1 MRFVL
6 PLLTLAVIAP
16 LVAAEEPSLGDKQ
29 VAAYFKAE
37 TARIANAPLAG
48 VDSLEAWEAKKEGYR
63 QKLKEMLG
71 LDPWPEK
78 TDLQVTTTGAIE
90 RDGIVV
96 EKLHFQ
102 SRPGLYVTGNLYR
115 PAKVE
120 GKLPAVLYVCGHG
133 RVKRDGISYGNK
145 AHYQHH
151 GAWFA
156 RHGFVCLTIDSLELG
171 EIEGK
176 HKGLY
181 NDAHP
186 WWTNR
191 GYTPAGVEAWNCVR
205 AIDLLQSREEV
216 DPEKIG
222 VTGRSGGGAYSWCI
236 AAIDERI
243 KVAVPVA
250 GITDL
255 EDHVVNGVV
264 SGHCDCMYWVN
275 TYGFD
280 YTLLPALIAPRPL
293 MIANT
298 DYDPIFPLEGVE
310 RTHLAARK
318 IYQLYGKA
326 PNLALTILPGG
337 HADTQPLRI
346 PAFYWLRKHLQGEA
360 PEVTDVAT
368 RKFEVEE
375 LKVLDKIPEDEIN
388 TKIEE
393 TFVAAAEPA
402 NVPSTRA
409 EWEQMSGKWKQ
420 QLLEKSFGGWPE
432 SGKSGIRLDGLSEL
446 KKWMAY
452 TDCEFFP
459 QKNVSLPM
467 LVFRAKRAEGTTF
480 PNGKLIVVD
489 DAGWKKWTEIAAG
502 TGEDFPIA
510 NADNY
515 DTIFVLAPRGIGPTQ
530 WTQETKPEIQL
541 RRRYL
546 LLGQSHDAM
555 QVWDIRRAA
564 EEILR
569 STSTEHV
576 DVEASG
582 KMAALVVYA
591 AIFEPAIGDLTLHNP
606 PADHREGP
614 YFMNVRRFMNMRE
627 AMAMAS
633 NSLDTPRSVNLISD
647 TPELIDYSNQVK
659 KKINVPVGLPIE
671 NQPARLKR

>member
-6 PLLTLAVIAP
+6 CLLLLTAMTPIAF
-16 LVAAEEPSLGDKQ
+16 AEEMSPGDKQ
-29 VAAYFKAE
+29 AAAYFRAE
-37 TARIANAPLAG
+37 TAEIANAPLEG
-48 VDSLEAWEAKKEGYR
+48 INSLEAWEAKKGEYR
-63 QKLKEMLG
+63 DKLKEMLG

-78 TDLQVTTTGAIE
+78 TDLKATVTGTLE

-96 EKLHFQ
+96 ENIHFQ

-115 PAKVE
+115 PAKAD

-133 RVKRDGISYGNK
+133 RVKKDGISYGNK

-181 NDAHP
+181 NDKYQ

-222 VTGRSGGGAYSWCI
+222 VTGRSGGGAYSWYI
-236 AAIDERI
+236 AALDDRI
-243 KVAVPVA
+243 KAAVPVA

-280 YTLLPALIAPRPL
+280 YPLLAALIAPRPL

-310 RTHLAARK
+310 RTHLAARE
-318 IYQLYGKA
+318 IYKLYGKA

-346 PAFYWLRKHLQGEA
+346 PAFYWLRKHLQGVA
-360 PEVTDVAT
+360 PVITDVAT
-368 RKFEVEE
+368 PKFEIEE
-375 LKVLDKIPEDEIN
+375 LKVFDKIPEDEIN

-402 NVPSTRA
+402 KVPSTRA
-409 EWEQMSGKWKQ
+409 EWEQMSGDWKKK
-420 QLLEKSFGGWPE
+420 LREKSFAGWPSE
-432 SGKSGIRLDGLSEL
+432 PGKIGSKTQQPLQKDGWQIIRYEL
-446 KKWMAY
+446 LPEPNVELPLL
-452 TDCEFFP
+452 EFA
-459 QKNVSLPM
+459 SLNS
-467 LVFRAKRAEGTTF
+467 AETS
-480 PNGKLIVVD
+480 KARLIIAD
-489 DAGWKKWTEIAAG
+489 DAKWQQFASYLVSD
-502 TGEDFPIA
+502 GESPLDKPEPGEKV
-510 NADNY
+510 Y
-515 DTIFVLAPRGIGPTQ
+515 VLAPRGIGPTQ

-546 LLGQSHDAM
+546 LLGQSIDAM
-555 QVWDIRRAA
+555 RVWDIMQASKIITDATDIERIKVQA
-564 EEILR
+564 EGNL
-569 STSTEHV
+569 
-576 DVEASG
+576 
-582 KMAALVVYA
+582 AALAIYA
-591 AIFEPAIGDLTLHNP
+591 AIFEPSIGYLSVRNP
-606 PADHREGP
+606 PVDHREGP
-614 YFMNVRRFMNMRE
+614 YFMNVRRFMNLPE
-627 AMAMAS
+627 AMAMAA
-633 NSLDTPRSVNLISD
+633 NSLDAPRSVSLVAE
-647 TPELIDYSNQVK
+647 TPELLEYSNQVK
-659 KKINVPVGLPIE
+659 KKINVPVGLPVQKPAVPLE
-671 NQPARLKR
+671 NN

>member
-1 MRFVL
+1 MRL
-6 PLLTLAVIAP
+6 AISLLTFSLLTSVVIA
-16 LVAAEEPSLGDKQ
+16 AEPSPGDKQ
-29 VAAYFKAE
+29 AAAYFRAE
-37 TARIANAPLAG
+37 TARVANAPLNEI
-48 VDSLEAWEAKKEGYR
+48 DSLEVWEAKRGEYQ

-78 TDLQVTTTGAIE
+78 TDLQATTTGTIE

-96 EKLHFQ
+96 ENIHFQ

-115 PAKVE
+115 PAQAD

-133 RVKRDGISYGNK
+133 RVKKDGVSYGNK

-156 RHGFVCLTIDSLELG
+156 RNGFVCLTIDSLELG

-181 NDAHP
+181 NDAHQ

-205 AIDLLQSREEV
+205 AIDLLQLRDEV

-222 VTGRSGGGAYSWCI
+222 VTGRSGGGAYSWYI

-264 SGHCDCMYWVN
+264 AGHCDCMYWVN

-298 DYDPIFPLEGVE
+298 DADPIFPLEGVE

-346 PAFYWLRKHLQGEA
+346 PAFYWLQKHLHGDTPA
-360 PEVTDVAT
+360 ITDVAVP
-368 RKFEVEE
+368 KFEVEE
-375 LKVLDKIPEDEIN
+375 LKVFDKIPEDEIN

-402 NVPSTRA
+402 KVPSTRA
-409 EWEQMSGKWKQ
+409 QWKQMSGEWKK
-420 QLLEKSFGGWPE
+420 QLLEKSFAGWPE
-432 SGKSGIRLDGLSEL
+432 YDRPGIRSAGLVEL
-446 KKWMAY
+446 KKWMVYA
-452 TDCEFFP
+452 DSSFAP
-459 QKNVSLPM
+459 QKNVRLP
-467 LVFRAKRAEGTTF
+467 LLTFRAKRAANTTF
-480 PNGKLIVVD
+480 PNGKLVVVD
-489 DAGWKKWTEIAAG
+489 DEGWKKWAAIAKG
-502 TGEDFPIA
+502 NGDELPIA
-510 NADNY
+510 NADDY
-515 DTIFVLAPRGIGPTQ
+515 DAIFVLAPRGVGPTQ
-530 WTQETKPEIQL
+530 WTQETKPEIHL
-541 RRRYL
+541 RRRFL

-555 QVWDIRRAA
+555 QVWDIRQAA
-564 EEILR
+564 KNILEA
-569 STSTEHV
+569 TSTEHV

-582 KMAALVVYA
+582 EMAALAIYA
-591 AIFEPAIGDLTLHNP
+591 AIFEPAISDLTLHNP
-606 PADHREGP
+606 PVDHREGP
-614 YFMNVRRFMNMRE
+614 YFMNVRRFMNMSE
-627 AMAMAS
+627 ALAMAA
-633 NSLDTPRSVNLISD
+633 NDIDAPRSVNLVSD
-647 TPELIDYSNQVK
+647 SPELMEYANAVK
-659 KKINVPVGLPIE
+659 QKISVPVGLPME
-671 NQPARLKR
+671 AQPVRLKR

>member
-1 MRFVL
+1 MRTLVTLLVL
-6 PLLTLAVIAP
+6 AIITPLATG
-16 LVAAEEPSLGDKQ
+16 EELSPGDKQ
-29 VAAYFKAE
+29 VAAYFQAE
-37 TARIANAPLAG
+37 TANMTGAPLA
-48 VDSLEAWEAKKEGYR
+48 DIKSLEDWQAKRGEYQ

-78 TDLQVTTTGAIE
+78 TDLKVTTTGTIE

-96 EKLHFQ
+96 EKIHFQ
-102 SRPGLYVTGNLYR
+102 SRPGLYVTANLYR

-133 RVKRDGISYGNK
+133 RVVKNGISYGNK
-145 AHYQHH
+145 SHYQHH

-156 RHGFVCLTIDSLELG
+156 RHGFVCLTLDTLQLG

-176 HKGLY
+176 HRGLY
-181 NDAHP
+181 DDSGQ

-205 AIDLLQSREEV
+205 AIDLLQSRDDV

-222 VTGRSGGGAYSWCI
+222 VTGRSGGGAYSWYI

-243 KVAVPVA
+243 KAAVPVA

-280 YTLLPALIAPRPL
+280 YPLLPALIAPRPL

-346 PAFYWLRKHLQGEA
+346 PAFYWLRQHLQGAA
-360 PEVTDVAT
+360 PPITDVAT
-368 RKFEVEE
+368 PKFEVEE
-375 LKVLDKIPEDEIN
+375 LKVFDKIPEDEIN

-393 TFVAAAEPA
+393 TFVAAAKPA
-402 NVPSTRA
+402 KVPATRA
-409 EWEQMSGKWKQ
+409 EWKQMSGEWKE
-420 QLLEKSFGGWPE
+420 LLATKSFAGWPE
-432 SGKSGIRLDGLSEL
+432 AGKSGIRLGGPSEL
-446 KKWMAY
+446 KEWMAY
-452 TDCEFFP
+452 TDCQFYP
-459 QKNVSLPM
+459 QKNVSLPL
-467 LVFRAKRAEGTTF
+467 LVLRAKRAAGTAF
-480 PNGKLIVVD
+480 PNGKLVVVD
-489 DAGWKKWTEIAAG
+489 DTGWKQWKAFAEGNGDAL
-502 TGEDFPIA
+502 PIA
-510 NADNY
+510 NADKY
-515 DTIFVLAPRGIGPTQ
+515 DTIFVLPPRGIGPTQ
-530 WTQETKPEIQL
+530 WTQDTKPEIHL

-582 KMAALVVYA
+582 KMAALAIYA
-591 AIFEPAIGDLTLHNP
+591 AIFEPSIGDLTLRNP
-606 PADHREGP
+606 PLDHREGP
-614 YFMNVRRFMNMRE
+614 YFMNVRRFMNMPE
-627 AMAMAS
+627 AMAMAA
-633 NSLDTPRSVNLISD
+633 NDLDAPRSVNLVADS
-647 TPELIDYSNQVK
+647 PELLEYANQVK
-659 KKINVPVGLPIE
+659 KKISVPVGIPMAAPE
-671 NQPARLKR
+671 VRLEK

>member
-1 MRFVL
+1 MRFAVS
-6 PLLTLAVIAP
+6 LLSLFAIATFAVADQ
-16 LVAAEEPSLGDKQ
+16 PSPGDKQ
-29 VAAYFKAE
+29 AAAYFKAE
-37 TARIANAPLAG
+37 TARVTNAPLA
-48 VDSLEAWEAKKEGYR
+48 DIETLDAWEAKKGEYR
-63 QKLKEMLG
+63 AKLKEMLG

-78 TDLQVTTTGAIE
+78 TDLKAVTTGTVE

-96 EKLHFQ
+96 ENIHFQ

-115 PAKVE
+115 PAKVD

-133 RVKRDGISYGNK
+133 RVKKDGISYGNK

-181 NDAHP
+181 NDAHQ

-222 VTGRSGGGAYSWCI
+222 VTGRSGGGAYSWYI
-236 AAIDERI
+236 AAIDDRI

-346 PAFYWLRKHLQGEA
+346 PAFYWLRKHLQGETPA
-360 PEVTDVAT
+360 ITDVAVPML
-368 RKFEVEE
+368 EVEE
-375 LKVLDKIPEDEIN
+375 LKVFDKIPEDEIN

-393 TFVAAAEPA
+393 TFVSAAEPA
-402 NVPSTRA
+402 KVPSTRA
-409 EWEQMSGKWKQ
+409 EWEQMLGEWKKNLATKSFAGWPSDSDAPILSKQ
-420 QLLEKSFGGWPE
+420 KEFQKDGWTVIEHQLTTEKEVQLPLLEFAPSKPAKTFSGRLIVADDAKWEAFTNYLEGN
-432 SGKSGIRLDGLSEL
+432 GKSPLEEPAPGQH
-446 KKWMAY
+446 Y
-452 TDCEFFP
+452 
-459 QKNVSLPM
+459 
-467 LVFRAKRAEGTTF
+467 
-480 PNGKLIVVD
+480 
-489 DAGWKKWTEIAAG
+489 
-502 TGEDFPIA
+502 
-510 NADNY
+510 Y
-515 DTIFVLAPRGIGPTQ
+515 VLAPRGVGPTQ

-546 LLGQSHDAM
+546 LLGQSIDAM
-555 QVWDIRRAA
+555 RVWDIMQAA
-564 EEILR
+564 QAITD
-569 STSTEHV
+569 STTLDRV
-576 DVEASG
+576 RVEG
-582 KMAALVVYA
+582 KGNLAALVIYA
-591 AIFEPAIGDLTLHNP
+591 AIFEPKIGDLSLRNP
-606 PADHREGP
+606 PIDHREGP
-614 YFMNVRRFMNMRE
+614 YFMNVRRFMNMSE
-627 AMAMAS
+627 AMAMAA
-633 NSLDTPRSVNLISD
+633 NDLDAPRSVNLVSD
-647 TPELIDYSNQVK
+647 SPELLEYANKVK
-659 KKINVPVGLPIE
+659 RKISVPVGLPMAAPE
-671 NQPARLKR
+671 VRLKK